1 MVGFKQIALPNNSEF
16 LFRYSIIMLLNILI
30 SLKFFQEVITQLYL
44 LTHIS
49 TYIFIKLLRRKILNK
64 LLIIYEL
71 ISY

>member
-16 LFRYSIIMLLNILI
+16 LFRYSIIILLNILI